1 MTSRTVITAFALSA
15 ACAAFSVAA
24 QQRDAMK
31 ACEADVKA
39 YCANVERG
47 EGRIAKCL
55 KENEGKVSAECK
67 AQMEKL
73 GARMKERRGQT
84 GRDQTG
90 GAAPAPSN

>member
-1 MTSRTVITAFALSA
+1 MTPKATLFTLAVATATASFT
-15 ACAAFSVAA
+15 VAA

-31 ACEADVKA
+31 ACEADVKT

-55 KENEGKVSAECK
+55 KENESKVSAECK

-73 GARMKERRGQT
+73 GARMKERRGQA
-84 GRDQTG
+84 GRGRTG